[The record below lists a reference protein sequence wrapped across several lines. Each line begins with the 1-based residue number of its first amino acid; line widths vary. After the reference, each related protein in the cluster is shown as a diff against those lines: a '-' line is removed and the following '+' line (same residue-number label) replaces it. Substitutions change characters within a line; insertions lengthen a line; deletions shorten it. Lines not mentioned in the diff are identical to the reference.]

1 MILHFLASEGS
12 YQAFVLK
19 GSDKLWLAFS
29 GATAL
34 AALAVGFYLM
44 KGVLAAD
51 QGTPKM
57 QEIAKAIQEGALAYL
72 KRQFKTIAVIL
83 VPLVVIVF
91 LTSTRVVKPDGAV
104 ALSRFDSGLFR
115 TLAFVAGCFMSGL
128 TGFIGMGL
136 AVRGNV
142 RTAAAARSGSMP
154 AALKVAFRTGGVA
167 GMFTV
172 GLGLLGATVIIV
184 AFQNTASAIL
194 IGFGFGGSLL
204 ALFLRVGGGIFTKA
218 ADVGADLV
226 GKVEAGIPEDDPR
239 NPATI
244 ADNVGDNVGDCA
256 GMAADLF
263 ESYEVTLVA
272 SIILGVAAFRS
283 IGANPA
289 LGLIFPV
296 IARAIG
302 VLASI
307 VGVFAVRGKEG
318 DTSALKPINR
328 GFLTA
333 GVLTVLGTGA
343 VALLYVGNKPH
354 LVNRNGQQVMLRSNE
369 GWKVFAAVV
378 IGLVLAQIVSRLTEY
393 FTSTETAPVREIAEA
408 TRSGP
413 ATAILAGISS
423 GLESSVWAIVAI
435 SAALGVALALGS
447 GNLQFSLYLVALTG
461 MGMLATTGVVV
472 SEDTFG
478 PVSDNAAGIAEMS
491 GEFSGEPEKI
501 MVSLDA
507 VGNTTKAV
515 TKGFAIGSA
524 VIAAVALFASFIET
538 IGSELNLR
546 DPAGVPLSGS
556 ALFHAPLTQI
566 NVADPKTF
574 IGLLIG
580 GSVAFLF
587 SALAIRAVG
596 RTAGVVVQEVRRQ
609 FREHPGIMDYSE
621 KPDHGAVIDICTA
634 ASLRELAT
642 PALLA
647 VLTPVIIGFG
657 INYLALGAFLAAVIL
672 TGQLMANFLSNSG
685 GAWDN
690 AKKYIEDG
698 HEGGKGSEA
707 HKAAVIGD
715 TVGDPFKDTAG
726 PALNPLIKVMN
737 LISLLILPAV
747 ISLRHND
754 GARFAI
760 AGVALVVLLG
770 AIAFSKRKTGG
781 ISGSTSEAAVRAA
794 GSSDDGHGEPG
805 SDGLAAALDRVIV
818 DLEHGDDHE
827 LATRLKEKRATL

>member
-1 MILHFLASEGS
+1 MIHLLAAEGE
-12 YQAFVLK
+12 YQVFHLR
-19 GSDKLWLAFS
+19 GGDKVWLLFS
-29 GATAL
+29 AITAL
-34 AALAVGFYLM
+34 LAIAAGFIFARS
-44 KGVLAAD
+44 VLAEAE
-51 QGTPKM
+51 GTPTM
-57 QEIAKAIQEGALAYL
+57 REIAASIHEGAIAYL
-72 KRQFKTIAVIL
+72 KRHFKTILVIL
-83 VPLVVIVF
+83 VPLAVIVF
-91 LTSTRVVKPDGAV
+91 LTATKTVKPSGET
-104 ALSRFDSGLFR
+104 ALSFAESGIWR
-115 TLAFVAGCFMSGL
+115 TLAFIAGGFLSGL
-128 TGFIGMGL
+128 TGFIGMSL
-136 AVRGNV
+136 ATRGNV
-142 RTAAAARSGSMP
+142 RTAAAAKSESMP
-154 AALKVAFRTGGVA
+154 RALSVAFRTGGIA

-172 GLGLLGATVIIV
+172 GLGLLGATIIITV
-184 AFQNTASAIL
+184 FQNSAADIL

-226 GKVEAGIPEDDPR
+226 GKVEKGIPEDDPR

-272 SIILGVAAFRS
+272 SIILGVAAFSS
-283 IGANPA
+283 IHANPV
-289 LGLIFPV
+289 LGLIFPL

-307 VGVFAVRGKEG
+307 VGVNVVKAREG
-318 DTSALKPINR
+318 ERNALAPIRR
-328 GFLTA
+328 GFLVA
-333 GVLTVLGTGA
+333 GVLTLVGTLV
-343 VALLYVGNKPH
+343 VALTYIGNH
-354 LVNRNGQQVMLRSNE
+354 HANE
-369 GWKVFAAVV
+369 GWKCFGAVAG
-378 IGLVLAQIVSRLTEY
+378 GLLLAQLLSYLTEF
-393 FTSTETAPVREIAEA
+393 FTSTETSPVREIAEA

-413 ATAILAGISS
+413 ATAILSGISS
-423 GLESSVWAIVAI
+423 GLESSVYAVLLI
-435 SAALGVALALGS
+435 ALALGFALWLGN
-447 GNLQFSLYLVALTG
+447 GNLEFSLYLVALTG
-461 MGMLATTGVVV
+461 MGMLATTGVIV

-491 GEFSGEPEKI
+491 GEFSGEPERI

-524 VIAAVALFASFIET
+524 VIAAVALFSSYIET
-538 IGSELNLR
+538 IKDQLGLNIR
-546 DPAGVPLSGS
+546 GD
-556 ALFHAPLTQI
+556 ALFSNPLTSI
-566 NVADPKTF
+566 NIANPKTF

-596 RTAGVVVQEVRRQ
+596 RTANVVVQEVRRQ
-609 FREHPGIMDYSE
+609 FADGLIMKGEKRPDYG
-621 KPDHGAVIDICTA
+621 PVIDICTA

-672 TGQLMANFLSNSG
+672 TGQLMANFLSNAG

-698 HEGGKGSEA
+698 HEGGKGSDA

-737 LISLLILPAV
+737 LVSLLILPAV
-747 ISLRHND
+747 IKLHTHN
-754 GARFAI
+754 GARFPI
-760 AGVALVVLLG
+760 AGAALVILL
-770 AIAFSKRKTGG
+770 ASIAFSQR
-781 ISGSTSEAAVRAA
+781 RAPA
-794 GSSDDGHGEPG
+794 FAE
-805 SDGLAAALDRVIV
+805 
-818 DLEHGDDHE
+818 
-827 LATRLKEKRATL
+827 

>member
-1 MILHFLASEGS
+1 MTNLLAAEGG
-12 YQAFVLK
+12 YQAFHL
-19 GSDKLWLAFS
+19 GSSEWFWLIFS
-29 GATAL
+29 GATAV
-34 AALAVGFYLM
+34 LAVATGFFLM
-44 KGVLAAD
+44 RGVLASPT
-51 QGTPKM
+51 GTPTM
-57 QEIAKAIQEGALAYL
+57 QEIAQAIQEGAMAYL
-72 KRQFKTIAVIL
+72 KRQFRTIAVIL
-83 VPLVVIVF
+83 VPLAVLVF
-91 LTSTRVVKPDGAV
+91 LTSTRVVNPDTHIE
-104 ALSRFDSGLFR
+104 ALSFAQSGIFR
-115 TLAFVAGCFMSGL
+115 TLAFLAGCLMSGL

-142 RTAAAARSGSMP
+142 RTAAAAKEGSLP

-172 GLGLLGATVIIV
+172 GLGLAGATAIIMI
-184 AFQNTASAIL
+184 FQNTASAIL

-239 NPATI
+239 NAATI

-283 IGANPA
+283 IGANPV

-296 IARAIG
+296 VARAIG

-307 VGVFAVRGKEG
+307 VGVFAVRATDK
-318 DTSALKPINR
+318 DKSAMAPINR

-333 GVLTVLGTGA
+333 SVLTVAGTLY
-343 VALLYVGNKPH
+343 VALTYVGNH
-354 LVNRNGQQVMLRSNE
+354 RANE
-369 GWKVFAAVV
+369 GWKCFGAVV
-378 IGLVLAQIVSRLTEY
+378 SGLVLAQLLSRLTEY
-393 FTSTETAPVREIAEA
+393 FTSTETRPVREIAEA
-408 TRSGP
+408 ARTGP
-413 ATAILAGISS
+413 ATTVLSGISS
-423 GLESSVWAIVAI
+423 GLESTVYAII
-435 SAALGVALALGS
+435 LIALALAVAIAL
-447 GNLQFSLYLVALTG
+447 GNGNIQFSLYLVALTG

-491 GEFSGEPEKI
+491 GEFSGEPERI

-538 IGSELNLR
+538 IGDQFKLGLKGSELFH
-546 DPAGVPLSGS
+546 GS
-556 ALFHAPLTQI
+556 FLTQI

-580 GSVAFLF
+580 GSIAFMF

-596 RTAGVVVQEVRRQ
+596 RSAGTVVQEVRRQ
-609 FREHPGIMDYSE
+609 FREHPGIMDYTE
-621 KPDHGAVIDICTA
+621 KPEYGKVIDICTA

-647 VLTPVIIGFG
+647 VLSPVIVGFG
-657 INYLALGAFLAAVIL
+657 ISYLALGAFLAAVIL

-698 HEGGKGSEA
+698 NEGGKGSEA

-737 LISLLILPAV
+737 LVSLLVLPAV
-747 ISLRHND
+747 ISLRNND
-754 GARFAI
+754 GARFTI
-760 AGVALVVLLG
+760 AGVALVVLII
-770 AIAFSKRKTGG
+770 AIAFSKRSTVAMDAEIAGEVSG
-781 ISGSTSEAAVRAA
+781 DGALVMSGSR
-794 GSSDDGHGEPG
+794 D
-805 SDGLAAALDRVIV
+805 
-818 DLEHGDDHE
+818 
-827 LATRLKEKRATL
+827 ATLKAAIDRWVMDLGHEEHDLRDRLLEVKSQLK

>member
-1 MILHFLASEGS
+1 MNHLQLAAEGVIRS
-12 YQAFVLK
+12 SSLGGAELF
-19 GSDKLWLAFS
+19 WLYFS
-29 GATAL
+29 VATAL
-34 AALAVGFYLM
+34 VAIFVGFALM

-57 QEIAKAIQEGALAYL
+57 QEIAAAIQEGAMAYL
-72 KRQFKTIAVIL
+72 RRQFKTIALIL
-83 VPLVVIVF
+83 IPLVAIVF
-91 LTSTRVVKPDGAV
+91 FTSTEVLKPDG
-104 ALSRFDSGLFR
+104 SRAGLH
-115 TLAFVAGCFMSGL
+115 G
-128 TGFIGMGL
+128 
-136 AVRGNV
+136 VRHLQNGRLLGRLLHV
-142 RTAAAARSGSMP
+142 GSDRIHRHGPGGARQRPHRRRGRSGSLP

-172 GLGLLGATVIIV
+172 GLGLLGATVIILI
-184 AFQNTASAIL
+184 FQNTSSAIL
-194 IGFGFGGSLL
+194 VGFGFGGSLL

-272 SIILGVAAFRS
+272 SIILGVAAFDS

-289 LGLIFPV
+289 LGLVFPV
-296 IARAIG
+296 VARAIG

-307 VGVFAVRGKEG
+307 VGVYAVKAT
-318 DTSALKPINR
+318 DKDKSAMAPINR

-333 GVLTVLGTGA
+333 GVLTIIGTGM
-343 VALLYVGNKPH
+343 VAFTYVGDKAPGGGH
-354 LVNRNGQQVMLRSNE
+354 E
-369 GWKVFAAVV
+369 GFKVFAAVV
-378 IGLVLAQIVSRLTEY
+378 SGLVLAQIVSRLTEY
-393 FTSTETAPVREIAEA
+393 FTSTETAPVRDIAEA
-408 TRSGP
+408 ARTGP
-413 ATAILAGISS
+413 ATTILSGISS
-423 GLESSVWAIVAI
+423 GLESTVYAILAI
-435 SAALGVALALGS
+435 AAALGVAIALGG
-447 GNLQFSLYLVALTG
+447 GNIQFSLYLVALTG

-491 GEFSGEPEKI
+491 GEFSGEPQRI

-524 VIAAVALFASFIET
+524 VIAAVALFASYIET
-538 IGSELNLR
+538 IGNELALGLEGSELFR
-546 DPAGVPLSGS
+546 DVA
-556 ALFHAPLTQI
+556 TQI

-596 RTAGVVVQEVRRQ
+596 RTAAVVVQEVRRQ
-609 FREHPGIMDYSE
+609 FREKPGIMQGTD
-621 KPDHGAVIDICTA
+621 KPEYGPVIDICTA

-647 VLTPVIIGFG
+647 VLTPVIVGFG
-657 INYLALGAFLAAVIL
+657 INYFALGAFLAGVIL

-690 AKKYIEDG
+690 AKKHIEDG
-698 HEGGKGSEA
+698 AEGGKGSEA

-737 LISLLILPAV
+737 LVSLLILPAV
-747 ISLRHND
+747 INLQDND
-754 GARFAI
+754 VARFSI
-760 AGVALVVLLG
+760 AGLALVILIG
-770 AIAFSKRKTGG
+770 AIMFSKRKGEAMDAG
-781 ISGSTSEAAVRAA
+781 VDAISGEAVMNDQKAA
-794 GSSDDGHGEPG
+794 
-805 SDGLAAALDRVIV
+805 LQAALDRWMF
-818 DLEHGDDHE
+818 DLSEEEGD
-827 LATRLKEKRATL
+827 LKTRLREVRDKVESLPISR